1 MPARFEPLT
10 RDPRLQLADTFMATA
25 AFWSEGGQRWHTGS
39 AIPPAGEPDP
49 DGAEELFE
57 LILDDSPQ
65 AFARFARDFL
75 EMSPDDAAINAVYQ
89 SEPPDPAIVAALN
102 PDAEYENVRE
112 QVGAMGL
119 SAS

>member
-10 RDPRLQLADTFMATA
+10 RDPRLQPADTFMATA

-39 AIPPAGEPDP
+39 AIPPAGESDP

-75 EMSPDDAAINAVYQ
+75 EIRRRSDQRRLP
-89 SEPPDPAIVAALN
+89 
-102 PDAEYENVRE
+102 VRATRPRDRRRA
-112 QVGAMGL
+112 QPRRRV
-119 SAS
+119 